1 MRVSVCVYGQ
11 MKTNVETKK
20 RKKKKNPIGRSN
32 YLLYFTLTMLLF
44 FHSFLT
50 HDKNEW
56 IPTVIENEDKT
67 TTRQQFCCKMENS

>member
-50 HDKNEW
+50 HDKNE
-56 IPTVIENEDKT
+56 
-67 TTRQQFCCKMENS
+67 